1 MTVEVKGKTY
11 KNYRQA
17 ALKLSLNYS
26 TVWLAFKEQL
36 NSIARGGYL
45 RGDTPFGVKRKDKDE
60 QDG

>member
-1 MTVEVKGKTY
+1 MTFEVKGKTY

-17 ALKLSLNYS
+17 ALKLGLNYS

-36 NSIARGGYL
+36 NRIAKGGYL
-45 RGDTPFGVKRKDKDE
+45 GRNTPFAVKRKDKDE